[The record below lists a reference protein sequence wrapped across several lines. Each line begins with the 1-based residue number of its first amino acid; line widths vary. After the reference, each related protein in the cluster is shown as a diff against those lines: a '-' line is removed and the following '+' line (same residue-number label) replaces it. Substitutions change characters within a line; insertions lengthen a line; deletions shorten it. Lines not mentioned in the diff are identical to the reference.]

1 MANLGVR
8 NRMAGHVSDVRDDFE
23 RMFHQIFKSRDYPVA
38 AAENYFAV
46 VPPIQTWIDA
56 ERKEFRVSVPLP
68 GIKAEALNVS
78 LQGNELTVSGEWQDQ
93 KSESGK
99 KFLAREFYFDRF
111 ARTIGLPDGVDTEKL
126 TCELKNGVLE
136 ITAPMIPAA
145 LPRKIEVKEV
155 QDKNIPAKAAAASG
169 GSTT

>member
-1 MANLGVR
+1 MTNLTVR
-8 NRMAGHVSDVRDDFE
+8 NRVSRDVLDLREDFE
-23 RMFHQIFKSRDYPVA
+23 RMLRQFFKSAVYPVA

-93 KSESGK
+93 KSESEK

-111 ARTIGLPDGVDTEKL
+111 ERTIGLPDGVDTEKL
-126 TCELKNGVLE
+126 TCELKNGVLK
-136 ITAPMIPAA
+136 ITAPMI
-145 LPRKIEVKEV
+145 PRKIEVKEV